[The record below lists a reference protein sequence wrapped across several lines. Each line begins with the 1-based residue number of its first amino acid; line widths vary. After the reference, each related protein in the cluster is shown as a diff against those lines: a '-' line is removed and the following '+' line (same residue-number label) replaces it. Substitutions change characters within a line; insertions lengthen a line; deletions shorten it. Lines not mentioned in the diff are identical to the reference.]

1 MCLERLVP
9 EWQWLLSFSTAL
21 KSAAALLQRHPFP
34 PAFRLLARNSVEE
47 VQDEAYVSS
56 LCLL

>member
-47 VQDEAYVSS
+47 VQDEAYVS
-56 LCLL
+56 